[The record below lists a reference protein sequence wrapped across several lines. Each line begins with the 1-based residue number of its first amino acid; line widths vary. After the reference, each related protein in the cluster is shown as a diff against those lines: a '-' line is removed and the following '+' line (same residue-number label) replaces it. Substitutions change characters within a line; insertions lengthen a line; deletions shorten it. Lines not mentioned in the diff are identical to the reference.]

1 MNDPKLTCRETFASL
16 DDYLDRELTAGELV
30 EVERHL
36 LGCAACAG
44 EFGVEARLLEEIRL
58 KLRRVRAPR
67 ELMAKIE
74 ARLRQ
79 A

>member
-1 MNDPKLTCRETFASL
+1 MNVNRLNCEQTFARL
-16 DDYLDRELTAGELV
+16 DDYLDRELTPAELA
-30 EVERHL
+30 EVAQHLER
-36 LGCAACAG
+36 CVVCAG

-58 KLRRVRAPR
+58 KLRRVRAPA